1 MKASS
6 ETRLQKLETF
16 HGHREAGLFV
26 IEGNTP
32 AERDAYVRS
41 LIEAGTASESDTFIH
56 TGVPRPERKYTD
68 WGTFP
73 DLMERIAAH
82 GSNIHDPRD

>member
-16 HGHREAGLFV
+16 HSYREARMLV

-41 LIEAGTASESDTFIH
+41 LIESGTARESDTFIH
-56 TGVPRPERKYTD
+56 TGVPRSEQRYT
-68 WGTFP
+68 GCRTIP

-82 GSNIHDPRD
+82 ETKTHDPRN